1 MTKAIYESSTMMSF
15 NTLNRKLS
23 EKLKDILCIFLWIFV
38 SNLQN
43 IFGFINNYIN
53 EIQNSFI

>member
-23 EKLKDILCIFLWIFV
+23 EKLKDILHGYLYGYLFLIF
-38 SNLQN
+38 
-43 IFGFINNYIN
+43 
-53 EIQNSFI
+53 